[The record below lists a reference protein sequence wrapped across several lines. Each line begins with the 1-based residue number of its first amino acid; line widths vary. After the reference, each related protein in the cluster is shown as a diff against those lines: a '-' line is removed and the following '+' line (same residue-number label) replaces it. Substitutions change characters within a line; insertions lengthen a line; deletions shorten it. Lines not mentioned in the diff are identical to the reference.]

1 MEGTEMA
8 TRSVSGN
15 QQNTQNSQGMSG
27 GSQMGGSCFK
37 DKEIL
42 NDALIGEKQICASYN
57 TFAGECSSEQ
67 LKNAFLNILDDTHS
81 IQYGIF
87 RDMQSR
93 GWYQVE
99 QAEKQKIQQAKQK
112 LCQQG

>member
-1 MEGTEMA
+1 MA
-8 TRSVSGN
+8 TRSVS
-15 QQNTQNSQGMSG
+15 QSG
-27 GSQMGGSCFK
+27 GQQQQQQMNSNCCFQ

-42 NDALIGEKQICASYN
+42 NDALIGEKQLCATYN
-57 TFAGECSSEQ
+57 TFAGECSNEQ
-67 LKNAFLNILDDTHS
+67 LKNAFLNILDDTHT

-99 QAEKQKIQQAKQK
+99 QAEKQKIQQAKQT
-112 LCQQG
+112 LCQG